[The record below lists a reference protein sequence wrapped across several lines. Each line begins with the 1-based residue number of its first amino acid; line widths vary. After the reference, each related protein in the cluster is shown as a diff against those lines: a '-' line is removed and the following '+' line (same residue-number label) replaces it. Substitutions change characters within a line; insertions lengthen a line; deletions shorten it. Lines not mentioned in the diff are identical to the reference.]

1 MPEDDPLGELVPI
14 GGGDSITLIRP
25 IMTIGRRESNDICLK
40 FANVS
45 GLHCELS
52 FKKGVW
58 VIRDLGSQ
66 NGTKINGERM
76 VSTMPKP
83 LRPGDRIGIS
93 AHKFSIEYQ
102 LSPDSRIT
110 LEEMLTE
117 EEDIFGQSLMEK
129 AGLVKRRIGGDG
141 DA

>member
-1 MPEDDPLGELVPI
+1 MPVEEALGELVPV
-14 GGGDSITLIRP
+14 GGGDTISLVRP
-25 IMTIGRRESNDICLK
+25 VMTIGRRESNDICLK

-45 GLHCELS
+45 GQHCELA

-76 VSTMPKP
+76 VSTLPKP

-93 AHKFSIEYQ
+93 AHKFSIEYH
-102 LSPDSRIT
+102 LSPDSRMA

-129 AGLVKRRIGGDG
+129 AGLVKRRHSDE
-141 DA
+141 DE

>member
-1 MPEDDPLGELVPI
+1 MIDVEPLGELVPV
-14 GGGDSITLIRP
+14 GGGDAITLIRP
-25 IMTIGRRESNDICLK
+25 VMTIGRRESNDICLK

-45 GLHCELS
+45 GQHCELAY
-52 FKKGVW
+52 KKGVW

-76 VSTMPKP
+76 VSTLPKP

-93 AHKFSIEYQ
+93 AHKFKIEYH
-102 LSPDSRIT
+102 LSPDSRIA

-129 AGLVKRRIGGDG
+129 AGLVKRRHADG
-141 DA
+141 EE

>member
-1 MPEDDPLGELVPI
+1 MIDAEPLGELVPV
-14 GGGDSITLIRP
+14 GGGDAITLIRP
-25 IMTIGRRESNDICLK
+25 VMTIGRRESNDICLK

-45 GLHCELS
+45 GQHCELAY
-52 FKKGVW
+52 KKGVW

-76 VSTMPKP
+76 VSTLPKP

-93 AHKFSIEYQ
+93 AHKFKIEYH
-102 LSPDSRIT
+102 LSPDSRIA

-129 AGLVKRRIGGDG
+129 AGLVKRRHADG
-141 DA
+141 EE